1 ALFVYDYL
9 ITLGSEVTLFWMP
22 REVNGASILFVLT
35 RYITLATEILN
46 VAPFPASFHLV
57 RATCSAMH
65 VQSGTPPFSTALSAL
80 RVYAL
85 CPGPYR
91 FLIAAIVLPLSLVP
105 LLINMLV
112 NLHWV
117 HYLDDPQ
124 GGVIVV
130 DMLSPSV
137 NLNRASLVLADL
149 LVLCVTWYQ
158 TYETVKVSRRD
169 LADLAKPTFAST
181 LLRDAAQYI
190 TSDRTLLMLNV
201 LHMIFS
207 LTSVSGNN
215 VFDLASVIPYFE
227 EPLTS
232 ILTSRFLVNLQ
243 QVKHRLAGSSRSLS
257 QMSEP
262 AFQPQASRNMNGF
275 IGSLGAQLSFDE
287 EESDI

>member
-1 ALFVYDYL
+1 
-9 ITLGSEVTLFWMP
+9 MP
-22 REVNGASILFVLT
+22 REVNGASILFLLT

-46 VAPFPASFHLV
+46 VAPFPASFH
-57 RATCSAMH
+57 
-65 VQSGTPPFSTALSAL
+65 GTVVMIMAAVVIRSLQYLPWAAFSAL

-137 NLNRASLVLADL
+137 NLKFIIASRASLVLADL

-181 LLRDAAQYI
+181 LLRDGTIYFL
-190 TSDRTLLMLNV
+190 TLLMLNV

-207 LTSVSGNN
+207 LTSIGSNN